1 TCEVGFLPR
10 VHGSAVFTR
19 GETQALV
26 ATTLGMFGEDEQIL
40 DGLKLDEPPKRFMLH
55 YNFPPFS
62 VGEVR
67 PMRGLGRREIGH
79 GALAERAVKPLIP
92 SESEFP
98 YIIRVV
104 SDILESNGSSSMAS
118 VCGASMSL
126 MDAGVPIK
134 KSVAGIAMGLIKEE
148 EKCAILTDIQGLE
161 DHYGDM
167 DFKVAGTCDGVT
179 ALQMDNKAGGITREI
194 LVQALGQAKRGR
206 LQILEIMDSVIERPR
221 DELSQYAPRI
231 YTMNIDPEKIRDVIG
246 PGGKTI
252 RSIVQKT
259 GVKIDIED
267 EGIAYIAASSEA
279 AANEAMSIIKSL
291 TKEVEPGEVYIGK
304 VTRLV
309 NFGAFVELLPGK
321 EGLLHISEVS
331 SAHVPKI
338 EDFFKVG
345 DPVLVVVKE
354 IDELGRVNLSRRKIL
369 ERPDDF
375 PLSPEMLAFLEEEK
389 RGTLL

>member
-1 TCEVGFLPR
+1 
-10 VHGSAVFTR
+10 
-19 GETQALV
+19 
-26 ATTLGMFGEDEQIL
+26 
-40 DGLKLDEPPKRFMLH
+40 
-55 YNFPPFS
+55 
-62 VGEVR
+62 
-67 PMRGLGRREIGH
+67 
-79 GALAERAVKPLIP
+79 
-92 SESEFP
+92 
-98 YIIRVV
+98 
-104 SDILESNGSSSMAS
+104 
-118 VCGASMSL
+118 
-126 MDAGVPIK
+126 
-134 KSVAGIAMGLIKEE
+134 
-148 EKCAILTDIQGLE
+148 
-161 DHYGDM
+161 
-167 DFKVAGTCDGVT
+167 
-179 ALQMDNKAGGITREI
+179 
-194 LVQALGQAKRGR
+194 
-206 LQILEIMDSVIERPR
+206 
-221 DELSQYAPRI
+221 
-231 YTMNIDPEKIRDVIG
+231 MNIDPEKIRDVIG

-389 RGTLL
+389 KRDSSLNKNLPKKRETERGRRPRPKRE